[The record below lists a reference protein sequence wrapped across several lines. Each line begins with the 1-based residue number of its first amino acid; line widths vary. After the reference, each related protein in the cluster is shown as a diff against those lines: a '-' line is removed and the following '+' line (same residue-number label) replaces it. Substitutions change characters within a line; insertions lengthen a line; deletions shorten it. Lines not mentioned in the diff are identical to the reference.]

1 MKKYIKSFLGFL
13 FLNFL
18 GLALGS
24 LWTNTGISS
33 DWYTNLVKAPWT
45 PQGWVFGVA
54 WTLIMISLS
63 VWNAKVW
70 VEKDTSFLRLYYMS
84 WVYNLVW
91 NPVFFHLNML
101 FLSLVIIVSLTMFL
115 GILLHYTRKD
125 YGWWSLF
132 LFPYFIWLNIA
143 TSLNAY
149 SFFMN

>member
-24 LWTNTGISS
+24 LWTNPGISS
-33 DWYTNLVKAPWT
+33 HWYTNLVKAPWT

-115 GILLHYTRKD
+115 GILLHHTRKD

-132 LFPYFIWLNIA
+132 LSPYFIWLNIA

>member
-1 MKKYIKSFLGFL
+1 MKKYIKPFLGFL